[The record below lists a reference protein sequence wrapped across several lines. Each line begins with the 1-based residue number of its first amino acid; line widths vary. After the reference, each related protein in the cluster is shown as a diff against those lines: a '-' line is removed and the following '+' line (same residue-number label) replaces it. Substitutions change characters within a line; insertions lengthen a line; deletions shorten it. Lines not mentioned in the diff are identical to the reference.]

1 MKPDW
6 DKLIEDFKGDAT
18 KLVAD
23 VDCTAEGE
31 ELCQIHGI
39 QGFPTLKYG
48 DPSML
53 EDYEGGRDYES
64 LKAFADENLKPM
76 CSPMNIDLCDDE
88 QKATIKKYTD
98 MGLDKLTEL
107 VEAEEEKLHKNE
119 AWVQEEI
126 EKLQAK
132 YEEIMKEKDA
142 KDKAI
147 KDAGLGLM
155 KASMISL
162 AEKAGS
168 DEL

>member
-39 QGFPTLKYG
+39 EGFPTLKYG

-88 QKATIKKYTD
+88 QKAAIKKYTD
-98 MGLDKLTEL
+98 MGLDTLTEL
-107 VEAEEEKLHKNE
+107 VQAEEEKLHENE
-119 AWVQEEI
+119 MWVQQEV

-132 YEEIMKEKDA
+132 YEEIMKEKDV